1 MLVMK
6 GAEANEACGTR
17 KLCRGL
23 EVGIEE
29 GIHAL
34 QLLWKHHAQEE
45 DWGFLLIDAHNAF
58 NEENCTSMM
67 WEMCHE

>member
-1 MLVMK
+1 MLEKCVLVMTR
-6 GAEANEACGTR
+6 AEANEACGTG

-34 QLLWKHHAQEE
+34 QLLWKHHSQEE

-58 NEENCTSMM
+58 NE
-67 WEMCHE
+67 